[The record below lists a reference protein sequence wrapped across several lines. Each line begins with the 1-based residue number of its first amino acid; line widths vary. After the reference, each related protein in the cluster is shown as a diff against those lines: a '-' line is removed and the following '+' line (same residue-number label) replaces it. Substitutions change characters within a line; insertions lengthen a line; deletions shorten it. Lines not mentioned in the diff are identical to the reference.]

1 MECISCIC
9 GLRKEWRGDE
19 WLEDEKRSPES
30 GACVSVVMNVN
41 IGRSVEKKQRE
52 KERKEFGLG
61 VV

>member
-1 MECISCIC
+1 
-9 GLRKEWRGDE
+9 LRKEWREDE